1 VKKRAVLILSTM
13 LVVAAAVFPM
23 SGAGVQS
30 QSEPV
35 LAAPPQPIPDMYNL
49 LNYPY
54 MAVIEELGEGP
65 DRDAVIADL
74 WERPETQALLTAMGD
89 KGFVFDAT
97 DADAMTM
104 VVETDATEIRLIG
117 MTVTMVADEKMGALT
132 AIGCPQMACPEGFYQ
147 AHFTNLDPLLAEVPD
162 PPIVFNGMPYFFIT
176 TLRWVNGRIVYWR
189 YWWFDSHH
197 HPNWYYS
204 HYFWYW
210 RHWYWYY
217 TGVDW
222 PYWYWWAH
230 GWYYWRYWYFWSTW
244 FPWQQPLV
252 PISPNS

>member
-1 VKKRAVLILSTM
+1 M

-23 SGAGVQS
+23 SGAGAGVQS
-30 QSEPV
+30 QSASV
-35 LAAPPQPIPDMYNL
+35 SAAPPQPIPDMYSL

-54 MAVIEELGEGP
+54 EAEIVDLEGTERTEAIGNLMA
-65 DRDAVIADL
+65 
-74 WERPETQALLTAMGD
+74 RPETLALLAEMEA
-89 KGFVFDAT
+89 KGFVFDPAYVL
-97 DADAMTM
+97 DNADAMAM
-104 VVETDATEIRLIG
+104 RMDTDGGGVHLIG
-117 MTVTMVADEKMGALT
+117 MTVARVANEVMGAVT
-132 AIGCPQMACPEGFYQ
+132 AIACDDQGCDEGFYQ
-147 AHFTNLDPLLAEVPD
+147 AHVTNLDPLLAEVPD

-210 RHWYWYY
+210 RHWNWYY
-217 TGVDW
+217 TGTDW

-244 FPWQQPLV
+244 FPWQQPLS
-252 PISPNS
+252 PISPAP